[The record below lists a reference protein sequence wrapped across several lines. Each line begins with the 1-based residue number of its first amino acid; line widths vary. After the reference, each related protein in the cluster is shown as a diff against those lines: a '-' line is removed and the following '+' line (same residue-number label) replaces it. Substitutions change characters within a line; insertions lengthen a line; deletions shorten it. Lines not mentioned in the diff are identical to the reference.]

1 MKKVIIILVSVLG
14 LIFHYQTLCGQDIIK
29 TRAGNRVSVKVLEIT
44 PDYVK
49 YKPYDNLSGP
59 TYSINSKDV
68 DLITFE
74 NGKIEYFDKQSNTK
88 LQASAPIKP
97 NMKYRDYKNLYDPKS
112 YIRDPYDPYNPVLTG
127 ILSGLIPGVGQFVN
141 GQVGSGCAFLLSH
154 LTATGVFG
162 YYYSLSLY
170 PNYAGHDTF
179 VTVAALLGVAVL
191 AIDIWSICDAVR
203 VSKIK
208 DLYYRDCRALS
219 SIEMNLSPYLASAQ
233 LSPNCITNVAGLKLS
248 VKF

>member
-1 MKKVIIILVSVLG
+1 MKRILFILLG
-14 LIFHYQTLCGQDIIK
+14 LLCMIFYSPNLMCQDIIK
-29 TRAGNRVSVKVLEIT
+29 THKGNRLTVKVLEIT

-74 NGKIEYFDKQSNTK
+74 NGKIEYFEKQSKANI
-88 LQASAPIKP
+88 LAYAPIKP
-97 NMKYRDYKNLYDPKS
+97 NMKYKDYKNLYDPKA

-154 LTATGVFG
+154 LTASGLFG
-162 YYYSLSLY
+162 YYYSMSLY

-179 VTVAALLGVAVL
+179 VTVAGLLGVAVL

-208 DLYYRDCRALS
+208 DLYYRDCRALTS
-219 SIEMNLSPYLASAQ
+219 VEMNLSPYLASAQ
-233 LSPNCITNVAGLKLS
+233 LSPNCIANVAGLKLS